1 MTDSP
6 RSALSRRTFLQGA
19 AAAGLAIGAAGALP
33 RWAQPTA
40 RADAATKP
48 NILFVMVDQLRA
60 PYVYMPRAMQKLVCP
75 TITRLGDDG
84 VRFTHYY
91 TVSNDCTPARAAQ
104 ISGLYTHQ
112 IGIFG
117 TTGDAA
123 LNAGF
128 PTFGTLL
135 REQGYDTYWFGKWH
149 VTPSD
154 VTGSGTVNGC
164 MADPYEAYG
173 FTVPDPASGT
183 CPSPDGGAGQG
194 QFMDPITRQQFRDW
208 LKTRPEGGN
217 PWFATVS
224 LINPHD
230 IQFYPKY
237 TRRIQGQQ
245 LPRELYRHMA
255 PNYETNEQRELRRK
269 PEIQLSSVHAHNDTF
284 GDLPM
289 KVRVEQPWRKMLDT
303 YALVTSEVDLQIYSV
318 LKSLDGSPFAGN
330 TIVVFTSDHGEY
342 AGAHGMRGKGFSF
355 YEEGSRVPLIISD
368 PTGTWTAD
376 TATDRHQL
384 FSSVDL
390 APLFLTIA
398 SGGSA
403 WRRELRYR
411 HLAHRADIAAAAKS
425 PTARGRAFIAHAT
438 DEQATLPP
446 QLGGDGTS
454 TVYPGRNHITA
465 IRTRWGK
472 LAMYSYWK
480 DGGYQIDGSQGVEW
494 ECYDYRTRS
503 GRMELDNV
511 AYSAEHRDFV
521 RRHKRILA
529 IAMAKE
535 IRRPLPARLKPYQQ
549 EAFTA
554 WFGDPKAVPPIPPIR
569 MSGFRATLT

>member
-1 MTDSP
+1 MAHDDT
-6 RSALSRRTFLQGA
+6 RGISRRGFLQGA
-19 AAAGLAIGAAGALP
+19 AATGLAVGAAAALP
-33 RWAQPTA
+33 RWSMPAAHAGAPAQ
-40 RADAATKP
+40 P
-48 NILFVMVDQLRA
+48 NILFIMVDQLRA
-60 PYVYMPRAMQKLVCP
+60 PYVFMPRAMQKLVCP
-75 TITRLGDDG
+75 TITKLGDDG
-84 VRFTHYY
+84 VRFSRYY

-123 LNAGF
+123 LNPGF

-154 VTGSGTVNGC
+154 VSGPGTVNGC

-173 FTVPDPASGT
+173 FTIPDPASGT

-194 QFMDPITRQQFRDW
+194 QFMDPVTRQQFRDW
-208 LKTRPEGGN
+208 LRTRPTGGN

-245 LPRELYRHMA
+245 LPRDLYRRMA
-255 PNYETNEQRELRRK
+255 ANYETNDERERQRK

-289 KVRVEQPWRKMLDT
+289 KVRVEHPWRKMLDT

-318 LKSLDGSPFAGN
+318 LKALEGSPFADS

-355 YEEGSRVPLIISD
+355 YEEGSRVPLIVKD
-368 PTGTWTAD
+368 PTGTWSAD
-376 TATDRHQL
+376 PDVDRPQL

-390 APLFLTIA
+390 APLFLTLA
-398 SGGSA
+398 TGGNA
-403 WRRELRYR
+403 WRRQLRYR
-411 HLAHRADIAAAAKS
+411 HLARRGDIGGALKNPRS
-425 PTARGRAFIAHAT
+425 GGRPFIAHAT

-446 QLGGDGTS
+446 QLGGDGS
-454 TVYPGRNHITA
+454 SAVYPGRNHITA
-465 IRTRWGK
+465 VRTRWGK
-472 LAMYSYWK
+472 LAMYAYWQ
-480 DGGYQIDGSQGVEW
+480 DGGYVIDREQGVEW
-494 ECYDYRTRS
+494 ECYDYRTRA
-503 GRMELDNV
+503 GRMELENV
-511 AYSAEHRDFV
+511 AYSADHAAFV
-521 RRHKRILA
+521 AKHKRILA